1 MGGRKTGVRQ
11 HGRDQEKADVYK
23 ETQKKKKVGKVA
35 TIVQKN
41 REGKKSYQRENYVMG
56 LWRESEGILY
66 SYRSHWTLLLCRHL
80 KRRGLQGHLLRTT
93 SGRDHD
99 RRRL

>member
-1 MGGRKTGVRQ
+1 MGVGKRVLDHTEETKKKQTFTRK
-11 HGRDQEKADVYK
+11 H
-23 ETQKKKKVGKVA
+23 KKKVGKVA

-41 REGKKSYQRENYVMG
+41 RGGKKSYQRENYVMG
-56 LWRESEGILY
+56 LWREREGILY